1 MRLEAFAVEPCVHVA
16 AAHGKSYGVGLFAQ
30 VVRHDKTTLHVT
42 CSVGGKRE
50 ALRERE
56 EQVLLLAPSPQ
67 HLQNVVLS
75 VYMYRVVVWIAYVQR
90 EMQLFASVYRFG
102 QVETFG
108 RDLNL
113 ARGVEVLHF
122 DIVEILAVV
131 HVYRMQPR
139 SFR

>member
-16 AAHGKSYGVGLFAQ
+16 AAHGEPYGVGLFAQ
-30 VVRHDKTTLHVT
+30 VVRHDKTALHVT

-50 ALRERE
+50 ALRQRE
-56 EQVLLLAPSPQ
+56 ELVLLLAPSPQ

-75 VYMYRVVVWIAYVQR
+75 VYMDRVVVWIAYVQR

-131 HVYRMQPR
+131 HVYCMQPR

>member
-1 MRLEAFAVEPCVHVA
+1 
-16 AAHGKSYGVGLFAQ
+16 
-30 VVRHDKTTLHVT
+30 
-42 CSVGGKRE
+42 
-50 ALRERE
+50 
-56 EQVLLLAPSPQ
+56 
-67 HLQNVVLS
+67 
-75 VYMYRVVVWIAYVQR
+75 MYRVVVWIAYVQR

-113 ARGVEVLHF
+113 ARGMEVLHF